1 MDDDAALCEELLMDF
16 LDGDDFLVDVNLILS
31 TAESFLD
38 AIFAA
43 AVFDADDNGEG
54 EDFLEDVKEEEV
66 AVAVA
71 AEAAV
76 AVGAAAAA
84 GGAATALSLFGAAD

>member
-1 MDDDAALCEELLMDF
+1 MDF

-38 AIFAA
+38 VVFVTV

-76 AVGAAAAA
+76 AVGMAVAAAAA
-84 GGAATALSLFGAAD
+84 VGAATALLSLFGAAD